1 MGSRAVVQGLA
12 GRENY
17 QARRFRRS
25 CSVFGC
31 IVRFATT
38 LAHPHS
44 LQRRRVHRSLAH
56 NTGSGQLG
64 ESNCRTGPQS
74 ACGVHQ

>member
-1 MGSRAVVQGLA
+1 MGSGAVVQGLA
-12 GRENY
+12 GCENY

-31 IVRFATT
+31 IVRLAIT

-44 LQRRRVHRSLAH
+44 LQRGRFTNAVIGASGLRLNRAGACWDNAPSLR
-56 NTGSGQLG
+56 LYF
-64 ESNCRTGPQS
+64 
-74 ACGVHQ
+74 